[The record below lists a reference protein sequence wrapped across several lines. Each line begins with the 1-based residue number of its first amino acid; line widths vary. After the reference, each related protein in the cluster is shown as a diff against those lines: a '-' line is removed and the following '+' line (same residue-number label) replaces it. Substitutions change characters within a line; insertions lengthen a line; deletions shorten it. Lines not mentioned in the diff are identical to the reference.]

1 MKKRVN
7 ARQKGARVERDAAKF
22 LCALGFAAER
32 NGRNGYSADDLR
44 CPALAGVHIEVKGDE
59 AIDIWAMKLDA
70 AYQQA
75 KGNANG
81 RVPAVLWK
89 RKRRDWCLTW
99 CGAYGVLVTTVG
111 ADRIKE
117 VLIALSVKERVDG

>member
-1 MKKRVN
+1 MNSR
-7 ARQKGARVERDAAKF
+7 AKGARIEREAAKF
-22 LCALGFAAER
+22 LCELGFAAER

-59 AIDIWAMKLDA
+59 AIDIWAMKLDY
-70 AYQQA
+70 AYVQA
-75 KGNANG
+75 VNNAYG
-81 RVPAVLWK
+81 RFPVVLWK

-111 ADRIKE
+111 GERIKQ
-117 VLIALSVKERVDG
+117 VLIGLSGKERVNG

>member
-1 MKKRVN
+1 MNSR
-7 ARQKGARVERDAAKF
+7 AKGARIEREAAKF
-22 LCALGFAAER
+22 LSSLGFSAER

-44 CPALAGVHIEVKGDE
+44 CPMLANVHIEVKGYE

-75 KGNANG
+75 KDNANG
-81 RVPAVLWK
+81 RVPVVLWK

-99 CGAYGVLVTTVG
+99 CGAYGVLMTTVG
-111 ADRIKE
+111 GERIRE
-117 VLIALSVKERVDG
+117 VLIGLSVKERVDG